1 MSLKSDII
9 SAMVITWVSALLALI
24 ARVFARRMTK
34 VPWWYDDYLCVGAFV
49 SLVCEAFGDVAY
61 MFVGCWYWIQCC
73 DDIL

>member
-49 SLVCEAFGDVAY
+49 SLACEASGRSSLTRCRLLVLDT
-61 MFVGCWYWIQCC
+61 M
-73 DDIL
+73 L